1 MMSVD
6 FTAFDAQVAG
16 TAGTAGSASGTI
28 DGGDG
33 GNAIDALP
41 PYSNTDFSLEPS
53 LNRVF
58 PTTIGGNGGAGAG
71 GANSTTTSLAVQG
84 GLGGKGG
91 GRVRHHGERYFRFG
105 VEPLRR
111 VRHDHGDRER
121 IARRVGWR
129 RWRRWR
135 QRRARYHRDC
145 RRERLE

>member
-1 MMSVD
+1 MSVD

-91 GRVRHHGERYFRFG
+91 PRSSPWRTIFSV
-105 VEPLRR
+105 PRR
-111 VRHDHGDRER
+111 TTTPGPSRS
-121 IARRVGWR
+121 RRPRTDCPAGW
-129 RWRRWR
+129 
-135 QRRARYHRDC
+135 
-145 RRERLE
+145 LEALEALEAEAGSVSP